1 VEYGLLLMGRR
12 VGGGIE
18 PLTMVVVAAGA
29 IVAAGAAA
37 GTAGTAG
44 TAWLTAGDCDTAFS
58 TLTGSTGDAAATA
71 LFGRGSSV
79 AGGAWGVGR
88 FGA

>member
-1 VEYGLLLMGRR
+1 MGRR

-29 IVAAGAAA
+29 IVAAGAA
-37 GTAGTAG
+37 AGTAG